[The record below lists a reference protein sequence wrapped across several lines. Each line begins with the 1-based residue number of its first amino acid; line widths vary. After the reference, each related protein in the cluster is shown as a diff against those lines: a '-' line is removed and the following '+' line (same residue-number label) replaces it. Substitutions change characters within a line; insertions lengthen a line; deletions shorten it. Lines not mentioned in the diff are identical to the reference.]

1 LSGNRILPV
10 EVLRKALDIGSHATV
25 LFVLG
30 NSTADVPVLKALMQ
44 TRLGCRSRRIAYL
57 HDTDLTILV
66 EAFLRP
72 PLTIEAGIANWNAV
86 PWMRGRS
93 EPASEAGWSL
103 RFLADMGALDGIVVA
118 SHDRRDALRTA
129 LGSDATAWAIDVM
142 TPEAMGAT
150 LLGLRAMPQTSA
162 AVSRE

>member
-1 LSGNRILPV
+1 
-10 EVLRKALDIGSHATV
+10 
-25 LFVLG
+25 
-30 NSTADVPVLKALMQ
+30 MQ

-72 PLTIEAGIANWNAV
+72 PLTIEAGIAGWNAV